1 MRANPENA
9 EQRTH
14 PRVNLFRPL
23 KLIHQN
29 GSVIK
34 ASLRDISPGGVQAM
48 CDRESAQDLGSD
60 GRVSPSAGPQV
71 FAAFNLPVGDGFVD
85 IEVDCRMIHLSL
97 AEDEGVAIGLR
108 YVSFRGPSLDNL
120 RQFILASME
129 PAY

>member
-1 MRANPENA
+1 
-9 EQRTH
+9 
-14 PRVNLFRPL
+14 
-23 KLIHQN
+23 
-29 GSVIK
+29 
-34 ASLRDISPGGVQAM
+34 
-48 CDRESAQDLGSD
+48 
-60 GRVSPSAGPQV
+60 V
-71 FAAFNLPVGDGFVD
+71 FATFNLPVGDGFVD